1 MITVQGSHDT
11 EEYQAAQHLR
21 QLMVA
26 AWPPVAERESHD
38 VTIIAGAKCY
48 GQHDL
53 FEPLYL
59 FKRRTAMAENPPTDP
74 IVQVSYSETEDTLTF
89 VFQPHPRPG
98 VAEEA
103 GDEIWVRYDPETHEV
118 ITMDVLHFSSRVHDA
133 FGPSLTYTERTDLK
147 TYSGDPQ

>member
-1 MITVQGSHDT
+1 
-11 EEYQAAQHLR
+11 
-21 QLMVA
+21 
-26 AWPPVAERESHD
+26 
-38 VTIIAGAKCY
+38 
-48 GQHDL
+48 
-53 FEPLYL
+53 
-59 FKRRTAMAENPPTDP
+59 MAENPPTDP

-133 FGPSLTYTERTDLK
+133 FGPSLTYTERTDQQRLASLYGLLGADEEHDRDS
-147 TYSGDPQ
+147 T